1 MNTSI
6 TLQSAAELV
15 RRYNKIFVA
24 AHIQPDG
31 DTLGSALGLTWALRK
46 MGKTV
51 TVACNDHVSATF
63 DYLPGFAEL
72 TPKLPTDEELFI
84 FEDGSSADRFG
95 PAFDPL
101 LFKGRPVLEIDHHV
115 TNESFAPLNLVDP
128 HAASTS
134 EIIYRLIF
142 ALQVPLDP
150 VIAQCLLTG
159 VVTDTLGFRTANTTV
174 ETMKIATELMQAGG
188 SIPAVIENAFNRVP
202 LPNLRLRGRVLG
214 EAQLDGIILWAEV
227 PHKLMRELGVNGN
240 GTGGIVNQLLSVDS
254 AKIAVL
260 FTEKDNGKIDVGL
273 RSRVGYDVSGVA
285 ARLGGGGHKQAAGA
299 LIDGPLAVA
308 RERVLAALKAEIAA
322 NNANINEP
330 VAQVASGK

>member
-1 MNTSI
+1 MNTNIS
-6 TLQSAAELV
+6 LQTVADLI
-15 RRYNKIFVA
+15 RRYDKIFIA

-31 DTLGSALGLTWALRK
+31 DTVGSALGLTWALRK
-46 MGKTV
+46 IGKTV
-51 TVACNDHVSATF
+51 TVACHDHVSATF

-72 TPKLPTDEELFI
+72 THKLPTNEELLI

-101 LFKGRPVLEIDHHV
+101 LFQARPVLAIDHHV
-115 TNESFAPLNLVDP
+115 TNENFAPLNFVDP
-128 HAASTS
+128 NAASTA
-134 EIIYRLIF
+134 EIMYHLIS
-142 ALQVPLDP
+142 ALHIPLDP

-214 EAQLDGIILWAEV
+214 EAQLDGVILWAEV
-227 PHKLMRELGVNGN
+227 SQKLMRELGVNGN
-240 GTGGIVNQLLSVDS
+240 GTGGIVNQLLSVDN

-260 FTEKDNGKIDVGL
+260 FTEKENGKIDVGL

-299 LIDGPLAVA
+299 LIDGPLPAA

-322 NNANINEP
+322 ASAKINEP
-330 VAQVASGK
+330 IPQ